1 MTDPIY
7 AGIEHKA
14 IIEAYITM
22 NKQFAEDVSTK
33 SKYKNYLEVVKMIID
48 YHNNYGSGVK
58 ENNWFDWIMIIP
70 INLSVATGG
79 FLAGVETKTNAA
91 KVNSYRNILT
101 EMVFDVVEKLEA
113 IEQVYE

>member
-48 YHNNYGSGVK
+48 YHNNYG
-58 ENNWFDWIMIIP
+58 
-70 INLSVATGG
+70 
-79 FLAGVETKTNAA
+79 VETKTNAA
-91 KVNSYRNILT
+91 KINSYRNILT